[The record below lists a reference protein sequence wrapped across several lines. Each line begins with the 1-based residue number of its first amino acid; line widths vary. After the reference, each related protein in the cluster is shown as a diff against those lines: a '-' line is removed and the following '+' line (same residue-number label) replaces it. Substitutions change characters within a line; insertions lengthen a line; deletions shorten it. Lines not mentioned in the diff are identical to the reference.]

1 MLGHYRNGLRQR
13 IEDEY
18 EEDEYDHDYEDE
30 GLEGEKEDKEKQ
42 EEERKSGKE
51 ELEFLKLREKRK
63 EMYRQKLKKQ
73 SAKVFGHS
81 IQTQNGQSTPTNT
94 KFGSFFGPSEPVIAS
109 RVLDESRSIR
119 ETQHIISK
127 PPSSF
132 GNQRVSS
139 FASSSE
145 RKLSEHHQPLK
156 INEVKRKAQTLKDMR
171 DYSFLLSD
179 DVDLPD
185 NKESQPASCHI
196 SAPKP
201 DARSAQ
207 AALKSKIPISGSL
220 MKSTSNGHGMKNAVH
235 AARPI
240 QTKLPMKGTHLSRPL
255 PSSSEPKKI
264 PGGKVSGIGQSRS
277 VVPKPLAVTSKVF
290 VQSKVPSSTSQPP
303 KPISSRNIHDE
314 SLKKKPVKGRSDEDN
329 DVDAIQ
335 MIRNMFQYNPSK
347 YADADDDDRGMEADF
362 SQIEKEER
370 RSSQIARKE
379 DEEQLRLIEEDE
391 RRERMR
397 KKHKSNMR

>member
-1 MLGHYRNGLRQR
+1 MLGHYRNGFHQR

-18 EEDEYDHDYEDE
+18 EEDYEDE
-30 GLEGEKEDKEKQ
+30 GLDGEKEDEQKQ
-42 EEERKSGKE
+42 EEERKPSKE

-81 IQTQNGQSTPTNT
+81 IQTQDGQRTSTNA
-94 KFGSFFGPSEPVIAS
+94 KFGSFFGPSQPVIAS

-127 PPSSF
+127 PPSTSR
-132 GNQRVSS
+132 NQRVSA
-139 FASSSE
+139 FASSEKKS
-145 RKLSEHHQPLK
+145 SEHHQPMK
-156 INEVKRKAQTLKDMR
+156 IIEVKRKAQTLKDMR

-179 DVDLPD
+179 DADLPD
-185 NKESQPASCHI
+185 KKEPQPTSHHV

-220 MKSTSNGHGMKNAVH
+220 MKSASNGHGMKNAIQ
-235 AARPI
+235 AAGPM

-255 PSSSEPKKI
+255 PFSSEPKKF

-277 VVPKPLAVTSKVF
+277 VVPKPLAMTSEVF
-290 VQSKVPSSTSQPP
+290 VQSKVPSTSQPP
-303 KPISSRNIHDE
+303 KPISSRNSRDE
-314 SLKKKPVKGRSDEDN
+314 SLKKKPFRRRSDED
-329 DVDAIQ
+329 DDADAIQ
-335 MIRNMFQYNPSK
+335 MIRNMFRYNPSK
-347 YADADDDDRGMEADF
+347 YAYADDDDSDMEADF
-362 SQIEKEER
+362 SQIEREER